1 MERKQ
6 RMLLALGLLL
16 LAIGTGVTMV
26 LVDKIKKALDAPA
39 DVLVMSQ
46 NNDEPRHVLSGT
58 MAKERLDGPVVK
70 LEIPRNEDEFLALTP
85 SPTHLLW
92 RGVLWTDLI
101 FIAGYILLF
110 LAIPFQAKGGATIW
124 EQVGFLGKL
133 TATADVA
140 ENAMIYF
147 LLEHSEGQNAD
158 RIFGTCIAILTM
170 IGAVKWLLFF
180 LACRA
185 LSIELEKLQH
195 WRWIAVC
202 LRATATA
209 GSWSALLAL
218 VGLPARPLLT
228 LMFYSSAVLILI
240 VAAQRLRGVPAG
252 PAVVEEDDDVDLD
265 STLGAI
271 RPTIRG

>member
-26 LVDKIKKALDAPA
+26 LVARIKTALDAPA

-85 SPTHLLW
+85 NPTHYLW
-92 RGVLWTDLI
+92 RGVLLTDLI

-110 LAIPFQAKGGATIW
+110 LTIPFQAKGGATIW
-124 EQVGFLGKL
+124 ERVGFLGML
-133 TATADVA
+133 TAIADLA

-147 LLEHSEGQNAD
+147 LLEHSEGQRAD
-158 RIFGTCIAILTM
+158 RIFGTCIAILTV
-170 IGAVKWLLFF
+170 IGVVKWLFFF

-185 LSIELEKLQH
+185 ISIELEKLQN
-195 WRWIAVC
+195 WRWIAVG
-202 LRATATA
+202 LRASSTA
-209 GSWSALLAL
+209 GSWAALLAL
-218 VGLPARPLLT
+218 IGLPARPLLT
-228 LMFYSSAVLILI
+228 LMFYGSAVLILI
-240 VAAQRLRGVPAG
+240 VAVQRLRNVPRG
-252 PAVVEEDDDVDLD
+252 PEIGEHGLAHE
-265 STLGAI
+265 STASEAAA
-271 RPTIRG
+271 